1 MLPSTEIES
10 TPTAT
15 SRSIMIAKA
24 SVSTTPSASAGVSGK
39 QDSPRQGLEDRLGAI
54 LLVRGSPCRP
64 TEIGARL
71 CAHVEQVRLLERAVV
86 DNLPGLPARAAGPA
100 SLRVAVNADSV
111 STWFPKAAAAFAD
124 ETGGLLDLIL
134 DDEAHTAERL
144 RTGDVLAAATAD
156 PAPVVG
162 CKIHPLGQI
171 ESVAVAAV
179 RFAARHFPRGVDG
192 QSLQRAPMLRFDRRD
207 DLQFRWAREAWG
219 TTIKPPTHWTPSTQ
233 GMLDMTLAGL
243 GWSMAPV
250 MLAATLIAEGRLIEM
265 APQKRIA
272 VTLYWQ
278 RTRLAAQL
286 LNRLTQAVRGVAAEA
301 LRPGAKG
308 TDQSMTSSGRSFKE

>member
-1 MLPSTEIES
+1 M
-10 TPTAT
+10 
-15 SRSIMIAKA
+15 MIAKA

-71 CAHVEQVRLLERAVV
+71 CAHVEQVRLLESEVI
-86 DNLPGLPARAAGPA
+86 DNLPGLTARAAGPA

-171 ESVAVAAV
+171 EYVAVAAV

-308 TDQSMTSSGRSFKE
+308 TDQSMRSSGRSFKE

>member
-1 MLPSTEIES
+1 
-10 TPTAT
+10 
-15 SRSIMIAKA
+15 MIAKA

-71 CAHVEQVRLLERAVV
+71 CAHVEQVRLLESEVI
-86 DNLPGLPARAAGPA
+86 DNLPGLTARAAGPA

-171 ESVAVAAV
+171 EYVAVAAV

-308 TDQSMTSSGRSFKE
+308 TDQSMRSSGRSFKE

>member
-1 MLPSTEIES
+1 
-10 TPTAT
+10 
-15 SRSIMIAKA
+15 MIAKA

-71 CAHVEQVRLLERAVV
+71 CAHVEQVRLLESEVI
-86 DNLPGLPARAAGPA
+86 DNLPGLTARAAGPA

-171 ESVAVAAV
+171 EYVAVAAV

-233 GMLDMTLAGL
+233 GMLDMTVAGL

>member
-1 MLPSTEIES
+1 
-10 TPTAT
+10 
-15 SRSIMIAKA
+15 MIAKA

-71 CAHVEQVRLLERAVV
+71 CAHVEQVRLLESEVI
-86 DNLPGLPARAAGPA
+86 DNLPGLTARAAGPA

-171 ESVAVAAV
+171 EYVAVAAV

>member
-1 MLPSTEIES
+1 MLDYLSLAAVAAVAREGSFE
-10 TPTAT
+10 
-15 SRSIMIAKA
+15 KA
-24 SVSTTPSASAGVSGK
+24 AVSLGVTPSAVSQRIK
-39 QDSPRQGLEDRLGAI
+39 GLEDRLGAI

-71 CAHVEQVRLLERAVV
+71 CGHVEQVRLLESEVI
-86 DNLPGLPARAAGPA
+86 DTLPGLTTRAARPA

-111 STWFPKAAAAFAD
+111 STWFPKAAATFA
-124 ETGGLLDLIL
+124 EQTGGLLDLVL

-144 RTGDVLAAATAD
+144 RTGDVLAAVTAD
-156 PAPVVG
+156 PALVVG

-171 ESVAVAAV
+171 EYVAVAAAG
-179 RFAARHFPRGVDG
+179 FAARHFPRGVDG
-192 QSLQRAPMLRFDRRD
+192 QSLQQAPMLRFDRRD

-219 TTIKPPTHWTPSTQ
+219 TTIAPPTHCTPSTQ

-250 MLAATLIAEGRLIEM
+250 MLAAPLITEGRLIEL
-265 APQKRIA
+265 PPHKRIG

-286 LNRLTQAVRGVAAEA
+286 LDRLTQAVRGVAAEA
-301 LRPGAKG
+301 LKPNATG
-308 TDQSMTSSGRSFKE
+308 TGRSNTD